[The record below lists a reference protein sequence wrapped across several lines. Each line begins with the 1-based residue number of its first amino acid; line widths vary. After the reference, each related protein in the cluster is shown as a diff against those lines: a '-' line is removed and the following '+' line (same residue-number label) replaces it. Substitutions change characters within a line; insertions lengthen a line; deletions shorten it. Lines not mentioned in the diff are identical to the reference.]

1 MENIIVKTRIQRIE
15 EAIQR
20 NWEKILKGGDRTYYT
35 KQILKLNALLNKTE
49 NNK

>member
-1 MENIIVKTRIQRIE
+1 MEKTIGKTRIQRIE

-20 NWEKILKGGDRTYYT
+20 NREKILKGGDRTYYT
-35 KQILKLNALLNKTE
+35 KQIFKLNALLNKTE